1 MKKTIETILIINL
14 VMAILTGVVW
24 LGLGNAK
31 EARELI
37 EWGVSDLVQGEDIS
51 RDIEIYK
58 PK

>member
-1 MKKTIETILIINL
+1 
-14 VMAILTGVVW
+14 MAILTGVVW